1 MACLV
6 CLDTGLGH
14 SLTLGH
20 RLLGRL
26 PLVGAPG
33 EAVSISLVL
42 HGARVTRD
50 TSDPAWL
57 RPVTGAV
64 SSLMTVADM
73 VHITLG

>member
-26 PLVGAPG
+26 PLVGVPG
-33 EAVSISLVL
+33 EAASISLVL
-42 HGARVTRD
+42 RGARVRG
-50 TSDPAWL
+50 SMWSPW
-57 RPVTGAV
+57 
-64 SSLMTVADM
+64 M
-73 VHITLG
+73 